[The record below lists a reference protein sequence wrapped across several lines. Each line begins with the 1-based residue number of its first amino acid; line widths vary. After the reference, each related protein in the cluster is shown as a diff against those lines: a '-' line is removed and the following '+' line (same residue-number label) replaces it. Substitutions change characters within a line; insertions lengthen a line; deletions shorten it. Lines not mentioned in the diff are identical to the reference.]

1 MARLDDSISRFL
13 PANKIGADQSGWI
26 GIIEGK
32 AQEDPNNKG
41 GYRYKVRIIGDNP
54 ADFDAVPTSD
64 LPWVSTAMP
73 VTAPYMPGNTGG
85 AHPQLEKGCWV
96 IGIYLDGNKQ
106 IPIITLSIGQVPGAT
121 LVANLSGPQRLQV
134 IPFGTEIPDDVNP
147 NTDGDPNSTVANT
160 STGGLP
166 DGDLNANGEEKVPI
180 PTRWDSN
187 DKREKWCQTVAEKCD
202 DQDLK
207 TQVTGILGD
216 FLKLVQD
223 NNGNIGTYA
232 VNLANGEISNVIGDA
247 RRSVNKMMRVIREF
261 IARVKGFVIEKMTNA
276 VKDLINAILK
286 PDESGNALTP
296 VTEWFNNLLKDLG
309 CKMADLGERLEKWL
323 TNVLMGYVQDIYRAA
338 ACQVDTLVNG
348 ILSKI
353 NSLMEDILGSILG
366 PIQDILGAIAGPL
379 NLLGQAVNFVLNL
392 LGISC
397 SGPDK
402 TCKVYKKI
410 CTDGEKKEKGDD
422 KDFLD
427 NLLDSIDNLF
437 PATGADYTQYTCED
451 AYTGTPLVATNVG
464 FTGGVPSPTKNP
476 DLSSEENKKK
486 IFYTIDD
493 VEVEEGREALFRV
506 TRSGYLDEASS
517 LRFRT
522 LKKGTATPDVDYIPV
537 SGILGFAPTEKQ
549 KFIAVRTLFNQP
561 QEVAESFYVKLE
573 INSPVDGTDIGS
585 NFIKNIAQGT
595 IFEEDPVNID
605 DPYTPGDTNP
615 VTGLDDVFPP
625 ETTDV
630 LPEPEEGEDTTPDP
644 GEPPR
649 YTVTPNRTVCPE
661 GEFIVYTIETFN
673 VVNGT
678 VVYYTLTGDGI
689 TSGDIVN
696 GSLTGSVRIND
707 AKAKVTIGI
716 EEDGVVEE
724 EEVLRFTLN
733 GKGAFADVLITSESD
748 LADDDQSEEIP
759 DPSDDIFRPPFV
771 DPEKIIT
778 DENGGIIDIPI
789 DTPGDPWAEPP
800 YVFVGGEGV
809 GAVASALLDEKGFL
823 TEIRVQAPGYG
834 YKLNLAEDKGVR
846 CIIDSFTI
854 LRPGRGYKETPQM
867 YVDGKLGV
875 AEAIINDDGFV
886 VGARI
891 LDRQRIFQEL
901 PEISIIGGGG
911 FGAKLL
917 ASLACLDTEQLST
930 IGATKIGTG
939 QYIDCP

>member
-1 MARLDDSISRFL
+1 MANYDSSLNHLIQSR
-13 PANKIGADQSGWI
+13 KIGSDGTWTGQVEARNN
-26 GIIEGK
+26 
-32 AQEDPNNKG
+32 DPDNKG
-41 GYRYKVRIIGDNP
+41 GYRYKVRVIGFHPNDLE
-54 ADFDAVPTSD
+54 ALPTVD
-64 LPWVSTAMP
+64 LPWAHVQMP
-73 VTAPYMPGNTGG
+73 VTAPFLSGNTGG
-85 AHPQLEKGCWV
+85 AHPQLEVGCWV
-96 IGIYLDGNKQ
+96 RGQWLDPESKQ
-106 IPIITLSIGQVPGAT
+106 IPIIVGSIGAVPGAT
-121 LVANLSGPQRLQV
+121 TQKLFATTELEGAFLTQ
-134 IPFGTEIPDDVNP
+134 IPPDTNP
-147 NTDGDPNSTVANT
+147 AIDGDAAESDTNDT
-160 STGGLP
+160 TGALP
-166 DGDLNANGEEKVPI
+166 DGELNSKKKPKVPI
-180 PTRWDSN
+180 PSRWESN
-187 DKREKWCQTVAEKCD
+187 DAREKWCQTLAEKCD

-207 TQVTGILGD
+207 SQIDGILGD
-216 FLKLVQD
+216 FLKIVQD
-223 NNGNIGTYA
+223 SGGNIGTYGA
-232 VNLANGEISNVIGDA
+232 SKAMGGINNLVTDA
-247 RRSVNKMMRVIREF
+247 RRFTNKMMRVIREF

-286 PDESGNALTP
+286 PDETGNALTP

-309 CKMADLGERLEKWL
+309 CKMADLGERLEEWL

-353 NSLMEDILGSILG
+353 NALMEEILGSILG

-379 NLLGQAVNFVLNL
+379 NLLGQAVNFVMQL

-402 TCKVYKKI
+402 TCKKYKKI

-451 AYTGTPLVATNVG
+451 AYTGNRLVTTNIG
-464 FTGGVPSPTKNP
+464 FTGGVPSPVKNP
-476 DLSSEENKKK
+476 DLTAAENKKK

-506 TRSGYLDEASS
+506 TRSGYLDSASS

-522 LKKGTATPDVDYIPV
+522 LKKGTATPDVDYLSV
-537 SGILGFAPTEKQ
+537 SGILGFAPTEKE

-561 QEVAESFYVKLE
+561 QEVAETFYVKLE

-595 IFEEDPVNID
+595 IREEDPVNID
-605 DPYTPGDTNP
+605 DPYKPGDTNP

-630 LPEPEEGEDTTPDP
+630 FPDPEEGEDTTPDP
-644 GEPPR
+644 SQPPR
-649 YTVTPNRTVCPE
+649 YTVTPNRTTCPE

-696 GSLTGSVRIND
+696 GSLTGNVRIND
-707 AKAKVTIGI
+707 GKAKVTIGI
-716 EEDGVVEE
+716 EDDGVVEE
-724 EEVLRFTLN
+724 EEILRFTLN
-733 GKGAFADVLITSESD
+733 SKGAFADVLITSGSD
-748 LADDDQSEEIP
+748 LADDDESEEVP
-759 DPSDDIFRPPFV
+759 DPTDDIFEPPV
-771 DPEKIIT
+771 VNPDDVIT

-800 YVFVGGEGV
+800 YVFVGGEGI
-809 GAVASALLDEKGFL
+809 GAVATALLDEKGFL

-834 YKLNLAEDKGVR
+834 YKLNLAKDKGVR

-891 LDRQRIFQEL
+891 LDRQRIFEEL
-901 PEISIIGGGG
+901 PDVVIVGGGG
-911 FGAKLL
+911 VGAKLL
-917 ASLACLDTEQLST
+917 PSLACLDTEQLST
-930 IGATKIGTG
+930 IGATRIGTG